1 MLLLQ
6 TTFLLGL
13 TVVDGLIAAAKLAET
28 VFLSNE
34 SLFKN
39 LTLRCFCSCWVV
51 VEDSWSCCWI
61 NGLVV
66 VVLGV
71 GVVVEV
77 AEVVEMKV
85 WISGVWEENTLGEVV
100 SCGAFVVT

>member
-6 TTFLLGL
+6 TTFLVGL
-13 TVVDGLIAAAKLAET
+13 TVVDGVIVLAKMAET
-28 VFLSNE
+28 AVLSNE
-34 SLFKN
+34 SLSKN

-71 GVVVEV
+71 GAVVEV

>member
-6 TTFLLGL
+6 TTFLVGL
-13 TVVDGLIAAAKLAET
+13 TVVDGVIVLAKMAET
-28 VFLSNE
+28 AVLSNE
-34 SLFKN
+34 SLSKN